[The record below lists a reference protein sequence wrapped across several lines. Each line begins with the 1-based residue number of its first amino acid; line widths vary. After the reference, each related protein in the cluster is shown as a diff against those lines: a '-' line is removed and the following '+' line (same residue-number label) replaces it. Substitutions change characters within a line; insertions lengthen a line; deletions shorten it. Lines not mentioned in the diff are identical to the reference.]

1 MEEGTWSPVPGPF
14 TVPCVGGS
22 QHCAA
27 DLVLG
32 PRKTLLANMHLPFP
46 TMQQNLML
54 ALTIAIPLVTSLY
67 ILVNI
72 SYLLVLSPQEIV
84 SSEAVAVSWG

>member
-1 MEEGTWSPVPGPF
+1 
-14 TVPCVGGS
+14 
-22 QHCAA
+22 
-27 DLVLG
+27 
-32 PRKTLLANMHLPFP
+32 MHLPFP